1 MRYARYYFSN
11 YGWIP
16 VDFGAGEEEGGRFES
31 SRERRAIPPW
41 IHSHPHEIQSS
52 QLQRRGGRADEQ
64 RRGLCTTR
72 SKPIHITF
80 LDVRCFIYNLFIS
93 SSVQPF
99 VFLSLQFVRETESAS
114 RQFSLSLFFFIFS
127 NHLYFS
133 ARIDSDSI
141 EILNWSN
148 FSRNFLS
155 ILIEFIYIFVE
166 IILRK
171 RKKATDRNCSFN
183 FSFF

>member
-114 RQFSLSLFFFIFS
+114 RQFSLSLFFLFFQTTCISRLEPIPIRSKYSIDFFTKFP
-127 NHLYFS
+127 L
-133 ARIDSDSI
+133 DSD
-141 EILNWSN
+141 W
-148 FSRNFLS
+148 
-155 ILIEFIYIFVE
+155 IYIY
-166 IILRK
+166 IRG
-171 RKKATDRNCSFN
+171 NN
-183 FSFF
+183 FAET